1 MFWPEI
7 GMKGPAARAFLDSS
21 APGAYGR
28 VSATVRVQNRQRV
41 CGPRIALNGDEH
53 ASARRQRVE
62 DPSVVG
68 LEPDAAHG
76 ARQTKLRQIVAA
88 VSLQHGQKRASSGH
102 GPDTGEID
110 PIGRCTQH
118 ALNERTGIR
127 SVFGENAQRLDGE
140 SSMDQRVEAFLRPRK
155 IVKDTYRKQ
164 RDAGLDHGGNVSR

>member
-1 MFWPEI
+1 MFWPEF
-7 GMKGPAARAFLDSS
+7 GMKGPTARAFLDSS
-21 APGAYGR
+21 APGAYGG

-41 CGPRIALNGDEH
+41 RSTRIALDGDEH

-68 LEPDAAHG
+68 LEPHAAHS
-76 ARQTKLRQIVAA
+76 ACQTELRQIVAA
-88 VSLQHGQKRASSGH
+88 VSLQHGQERASSGH

-118 ALNERTGIR
+118 PLNESRRIR
-127 SVFGENAQRLDGE
+127 SVFGENGQRLDGKC
-140 SSMDQRVEAFLRPRK
+140 SLDQRVDALLRPRK
-155 IVKDTYRKQ
+155 IVKDTNRKQ